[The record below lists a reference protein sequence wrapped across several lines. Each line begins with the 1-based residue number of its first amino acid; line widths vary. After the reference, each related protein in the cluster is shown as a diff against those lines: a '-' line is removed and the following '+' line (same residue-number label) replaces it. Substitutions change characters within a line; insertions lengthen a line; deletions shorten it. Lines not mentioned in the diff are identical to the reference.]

1 MFHRLLICTS
11 LSDGLQRLVH
21 FVPSLA
27 ASGLQHITFLHV
39 LPVDGRGIPRVDE
52 GRKQQVKEQL
62 SVAKAEAPAEVE
74 VAVEVQAGRTDE
86 RILAVAKAHQ
96 CDLII
101 LGSESRS
108 LLTEKLFGS
117 TAVSLCQQGTTPI
130 LILRPQLISVYTVEE
145 LDLRC
150 RHLLRYFLLPYN
162 GDRASEYL
170 ISQVK
175 KCAGERPA
183 SILQECLL
191 FQVIDNS
198 DRLEK
203 IMRESRL
210 KEAEAKIA
218 AAKATLESTGLK
230 INTQIVFGEPIPE
243 TLKAAL
249 EYDITAIAIAS
260 ATMGKLAEWSGPS
273 FTGELIRR
281 SWHPILF
288 FPPIQ

>member
-1 MFHRLLICTS
+1 
-11 LSDGLQRLVH
+11 
-21 FVPSLA
+21 VPSLA
-27 ASGLQHITFLHV
+27 AAGIEHITFLHV

-52 GRKQQVKEQL
+52 TKMQQVREQL
-62 SVAKAEAPAEVE
+62 SVAKAEAPPNVEVE
-74 VAVEVQAGRTDE
+74 VEVQGGRIDE
-86 RILAVAKAHQ
+86 RILAVAKDHQ

-117 TAVSLCQQGTTPI
+117 TAVSLCQRGTTPI
-130 LILRPQLISVYTVEE
+130 LIFRPQLISVYTVEE

-162 GDRASEYL
+162 GDKASDYL

-175 KCAGERPA
+175 KCAEESP
-183 SILQECLL
+183 SSPLQECLL
-191 FQVIDNS
+191 LQVIEDS

-203 IMRESRL
+203 LMRENRV
-210 KEAEAKIA
+210 KEAETKLA

-230 INTQIVFGEPIPE
+230 VNTQIVFGEPIPE

-249 EYDITAIAIAS
+249 EYDIAAIAIAS
-260 ATMGKLAEWSGPS
+260 ASMGKLAEWSGPS

-288 FPPIQ
+288 FPPVQ

>member
-1 MFHRLLICTS
+1 MFQRLLICTS

-27 ASGLQHITFLHV
+27 AGGIQHITFLHV

-52 GRKQQVKEQL
+52 AKVQQVKEQL
-62 SVAKAEAPAEVE
+62 SVAKADLPSGVEVE
-74 VAVEVQAGRTDE
+74 VEVQAGRTDE
-86 RILAVAKAHQ
+86 RIAAVAKANQ
-96 CDLII
+96 IDLIV

-117 TAVSLCQQGTTPI
+117 TAVALCQSSLSPI

-150 RHLLRYFLLPYN
+150 RHLLRYFLMPYD
-162 GDRASEYL
+162 GGKAAEYL
-170 ISQVK
+170 LAQVK
-175 KCAGERPA
+175 KYAERRPP
-183 SILQECLL
+183 SSLQECLL
-191 FQVIDNS
+191 FHVIEDS
-198 DRLEK
+198 DRIEKLLLENR
-203 IMRESRL
+203 I
-210 KEAEAKIA
+210 KEAAARLATAK
-218 AAKATLESTGLK
+218 TDLESTGLQVNTK
-230 INTQIVFGEPIPE
+230 IVLGEPIPE

-249 EYDITAIAIAS
+249 EYDITAIATAS
-260 ATMGKLAEWSGPS
+260 ATMGKFAEWSGPS

-288 FPPIQ
+288 FPPVQ